1 MNAEEERGC
10 LMVVAIVVA
19 CGTGLHLLSGLFA
32 SMMGPVTDFFLWAQS
47 HLLRS
52 SGRGLFAAVLA
63 FYGLF
68 ELMSAPIWYRI
79 LVKVSHAPKNSRKGL
94 GLTIGF
100 GIFDGILILLTASA
114 LLGVSGS
121 EAWAEESFIRAAPT
135 ALVMQL
141 PKRSEDWGAPMLL
154 TLFALILIYLPFLL
168 FAISRLR
175 NRLSRMPVDGGI
187 EGSYGAC
194 GFLFYL
200 PAFLGAWL
208 IYDESWLSAFAIIG
222 FAIVR
227 GAGNF
232 ARLILYFFR
241 RGK

>member
-10 LMVVAIVVA
+10 LLVVAILVV
-19 CGTGLHLLSGLFA
+19 CGTSLHLVSSLFA
-32 SMMGPVTDFFLWAQS
+32 SMMVPVTNVFLWAQS
-47 HLLRS
+47 HIFPL
-52 SGRGLFAAVLA
+52 SGLGLFAAVLA

-79 LVKVSHAPKNSRKGL
+79 LVKVSRAPKNSREGL

-100 GIFDGILILLTASA
+100 GIFDGVLILLTASA

-121 EAWAEESFIRAAPT
+121 EEWAGELFIRVTPR

-141 PKRSEDWGAPMLL
+141 PKQTEDWGAPMLL
-154 TLFALILIYLPFLL
+154 TLFSLILLYLPFLL
-168 FAISRLR
+168 LAVRRLQ
-175 NRLSRMPVDGGI
+175 NRLPRMPVDGGI

-194 GFLFYL
+194 GLLFYL

-208 IYDESWLSAFAIIG
+208 IYDESWLSAFAVLG
-222 FAIVR
+222 FGIVR
-227 GAGNF
+227 AGGNF

-241 RGK
+241 RGA